1 MNKDSIYIFKKK
13 IHKLIFY
20 LLLIIVVIFLA
31 YFLIPKFLNYTTE
44 LIKESLKKNNELNIK
59 NISNTKYRLFPSP
72 RLRVYGNGI
81 EFEENLLKIEKA
93 QIDIVLNPL
102 NLINYK
108 TLDYDRLLISGG
120 LINIKINKVNQ
131 LLNFIK
137 KNKKNINFKKNTI
150 IVFQKNKKLFEI
162 DNSIAK
168 VYSKNNTQQVKISG
182 LLLNHKIN
190 FFFYNEPVNKIN
202 ITLDIPKLNIS
213 TSILLERKD
222 NSKIFEGLIN
232 LVVQNN
238 FFQFNFIKEK
248 NIIVNKGFIRNNL
261 INLSLKGEIFLK
273 PNFFFYLD
281 IKPTRFD
288 IEKLFFIVQKMYF
301 SENPSGLKV
310 ISKINGTLNFE
321 NIINGKVIFENR
333 KILFKNFKTREN
345 NPIFFDAKIS
355 EFGKKGKIKFNLHK
369 NILHKNNSNKDLKI
383 SGFIIPFSTKV
394 IFEKISLD
402 NKNLKAEKI
411 KNYEEKFNKEV
422 INNSLDNIFINSK
435 INNFVNIFSN

>member
-31 YFLIPKFLNYTTE
+31 YFLIPKFLNYTPE

-137 KNKKNINFKKNTI
+137 KNKKNINFQKNTI

-190 FFFYNEPVNKIN
+190 FFFKNEPGNKSN

>member
-13 IHKLIFY
+13 IHKIIFY
-20 LLLIIVVIFLA
+20 LLLFIVVIFLA
-31 YFLIPKFLNYTTE
+31 YFSIPKFLNYTPE

-59 NISNTKYRLFPSP
+59 NISNTKYSLFPSP
-72 RLRVYGNGI
+72 RLRVYGSSI

-93 QIDIVLNPL
+93 QVDIVLNPL

-137 KNKKNINFKKNTI
+137 KNKKNINFQKNTI

-162 DNSIAK
+162 DNGIAK
-168 VYSKNNTQQVKISG
+168 VYSRNNTQQVKISG

-190 FFFYNEPVNKIN
+190 FFFKNEPGNKRN
-202 ITLDIPKLNIS
+202 ITLDIPELNIS
-213 TSILLERKD
+213 SSILLERKN

-248 NIIVNKGFIRNNL
+248 NIIINKGFIRNNL
-261 INLSLKGEIFLK
+261 INLSLKGEVFLK
-273 PNFFFYLD
+273 PNFFFHLD
-281 IKPTRFD
+281 IKPSRFD
-288 IEKLFFIVQKMYF
+288 IEKLFLIVQKMYF

-310 ISKINGTLNFE
+310 ISKINGILSFE
-321 NIINGKVIFENR
+321 NIIKGKVIFENR
-333 KILFKNFKTREN
+333 KILFQNFKTRED

-435 INNFVNIFSN
+435 INNFVNIFSD

>member
-31 YFLIPKFLNYTTE
+31 YFLIPKFLNYTPE

-190 FFFYNEPVNKIN
+190 FFFKNEPGNKSN